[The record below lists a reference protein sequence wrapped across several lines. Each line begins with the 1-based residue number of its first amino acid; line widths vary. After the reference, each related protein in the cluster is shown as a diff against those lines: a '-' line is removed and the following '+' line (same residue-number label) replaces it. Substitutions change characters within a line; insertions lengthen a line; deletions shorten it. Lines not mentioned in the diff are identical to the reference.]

1 MTVKFNVALSDEL
14 NAEIDEVVQKT
25 QNTKS
30 EVLRKA
36 LQLYLAAQRGKA
48 EGLSVGLVDKS
59 TKQLKT
65 EIVGL

>member
-14 NAEIDEVVQKT
+14 NSEIDAVVERT

-36 LQLYLAAQRGKA
+36 LSLYLAAQQGKQN
-48 EGLSVGLVDKS
+48 GLSVGLIDKN
-59 TKQLKT
+59 TKELKT
-65 EIVGL
+65 EIIGL

>member
-1 MTVKFNVALSDEL
+1 MTVRFNMALSDQL
-14 NAEIDEVVQKT
+14 NAEIDDVVAKT
-25 QNTKS
+25 ENTKS

-36 LQLYLAAQRGKA
+36 LQLYLAAQRGKS
-48 EGLSVGLVDKS
+48 EGLSVGLVDKN